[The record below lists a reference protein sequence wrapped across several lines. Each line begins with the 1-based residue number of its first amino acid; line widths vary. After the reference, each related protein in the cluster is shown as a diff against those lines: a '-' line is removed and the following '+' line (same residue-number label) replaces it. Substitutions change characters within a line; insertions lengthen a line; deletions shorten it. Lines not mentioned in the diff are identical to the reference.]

1 MTKKSTLRALVLSAL
16 SLLICVSMLIGTT
29 FAWFTDSVTSGQ
41 NVIQSGNLDVELY
54 YTYDAAVAA
63 DVDSAAW
70 LPVEDDTNIFGYDNW
85 EPGFTKVAYF
95 KIANEGSLALKY
107 QLSADVYTET
117 AGVNQAGVEFLL
129 SDYIKTAIVGV
140 DATRDD
146 ILALNGTNLKAT
158 YAMGAGA
165 LAKDSEKVVGLAIWM
180 PTTVGNEANHNGTNV
195 PSITFGIN
203 LIATQEM
210 SESDSFG
217 TDYDVLATYPHV
229 LIPGV
234 VDSKVYNV
242 TGNTIVD
249 DNTARYDI
257 GLFSNDVNG
266 DDHAKQGSVEIPK
279 EAIADDAE
287 TIEVVIKK
295 LPVVD
300 DTVPVNPAEEKAVTI
315 DVSVTGIKEGNTAP
329 IKVTANIG
337 AGLGTIKL
345 YHKNQQIDYISYNNS
360 TGVLIFETTSFSPFT
375 VVYDEE
381 IPVPSNTDIPQAIVT
396 NVSDTWANTTIPW
409 GSGGGLSS
417 LGEQQLDT
425 VYKFKAPH
433 NSETVRESAYK
444 DWACDYYVR
453 LESDTLDVLPEGSI
467 ALGGEYG
474 SFGWL
479 GFYNPE
485 VPTNEDIPILGSVV
499 ANDWT
504 YEMVVGL
511 VEEFKCGVGVASEEA
526 AELLAGSRFVVML
539 RLTEPETG
547 KYVNVSTV
555 TYDFA
560 TGNSVLEND
569 TTLYTPV
576 YSVQELMEAISR
588 GENPVLQNN
597 LELND
602 AIVVQ

>member
-1 MTKKSTLRALVLSAL
+1 MTKKTTLRALVLSAL

-107 QLSADVYTET
+107 QLSADVYAET
-117 AGVNQAGVEFLL
+117 VGVNQAGVEFLL

-146 ILALNGTNLKAT
+146 ILALKGTNLKAT

-165 LAKDSEKVVGLAIWM
+165 LVKDSEKVVGLAIWM

-266 DDHAKQGSVEIPK
+266 DGHAKQGSVEIPK

-329 IKVTANIG
+329 ITVTANIG

-345 YHKNQQIDYISYNNS
+345 YHKNQQINYISYNNS

-381 IPVPSNTDIPQAIVT
+381 IPVPSNTDVPQAIIT

-499 ANDWT
+499 VNDWT

-511 VEEFKCGVGVASEEA
+511 VEEFKCGVGVGPDTDASLLEG
-526 AELLAGSRFVVML
+526 AEFVVML

-555 TYDFA
+555 TYNFD
-560 TGNSVLEND
+560 TGLSTLENS

-597 LELND
+597 IELTD

>member
-70 LPVEDDTNIFGYDNW
+70 LPVEDDTNIFGYNNW

-107 QLSADVYTET
+107 QLSADVYAET

-146 ILALNGTNLKAT
+146 ILALKGTNLKAT

-234 VDSKVYNV
+234 VDSEVYNV

-249 DNTARYDI
+249 DNTDRYDI
-257 GLFSNDVNG
+257 GLYSNDVNKN
-266 DDHAKQGSVEIPK
+266 DHAKHGSVEIPK

-329 IKVTANIG
+329 ITVTTNIG

-381 IPVPSNTDIPQAIVT
+381 IPVPSNTDVPQAIIT

-409 GSGGGLSS
+409 ESKMGFSS
-417 LGEQQLDT
+417 LGEQQLNI
-425 VYKFKAPH
+425 VYNFKAPH

-444 DWACDYYVR
+444 DWECDYYVR
-453 LESDTLDVLPEGSI
+453 LESDKIDTLPEGAI

-474 SFGWL
+474 EWGWL

-485 VPTNEDIPILGSVV
+485 VPTKIDIPVLGS
-499 ANDWT
+499 AAEIAWT
-504 YEMVVGL
+504 YEMIVGL
-511 VEEFKCGVGVASEEA
+511 VEEFNCGIGFGPDTDPALFEG
-526 AELLAGSRFVVML
+526 AEFVVML
-539 RLTEPETG
+539 RLTDPETG

-555 TYDFA
+555 TYNF
-560 TGNSVLEND
+560 D
-569 TTLYTPV
+569 TLSSTV
-576 YSVQELMEAISR
+576 EYSTDLIM
-588 GENPVLQNN
+588 P
-597 LELND
+597 
-602 AIVVQ
+602 